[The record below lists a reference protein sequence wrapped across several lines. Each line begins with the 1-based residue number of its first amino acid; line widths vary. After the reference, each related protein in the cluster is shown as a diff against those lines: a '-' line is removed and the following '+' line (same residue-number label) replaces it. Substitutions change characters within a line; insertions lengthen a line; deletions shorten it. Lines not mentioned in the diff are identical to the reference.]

1 MKRGPV
7 RNLKSPPTKK
17 RPRNKS
23 DNNAVTAAVTATA
36 EEVEVEVE
44 DSDNAKKLESSVP
57 VVRMRSRKSD
67 NAKEVSIGEIYS
79 L

>member
-23 DNNAVTAAVTATA
+23 DNNAMAAMTA
-36 EEVEVEVE
+36 EEVEVE

-57 VVRMRSRKSD
+57 VVTMRSRKSD

>member
-7 RNLKSPPTKK
+7 RNLKSPPAKK

-23 DNNAVTAAVTATA
+23 DNNAMTATA
-36 EEVEVEVE
+36 EEVEVEVEVEVE

-57 VVRMRSRKSD
+57 VVTMRSRKSD

>member
-7 RNLKSPPTKK
+7 RNLKSPPAKK

-23 DNNAVTAAVTATA
+23 DNNAMTATA

-57 VVRMRSRKSD
+57 VATMRSRKSD

>member
-7 RNLKSPPTKK
+7 RNLKSPPAKK

-23 DNNAVTAAVTATA
+23 DNNAMTATA
-36 EEVEVEVE
+36 EEVEVEVEVE
-44 DSDNAKKLESSVP
+44 DSDNAKKLESSSAP
-57 VVRMRSRKSD
+57 VVTMRSRKSD
-67 NAKEVSIGEIYS
+67 DTKEVSIGEIYS

>member
-7 RNLKSPPTKK
+7 RNLKSPPAKK

-23 DNNAVTAAVTATA
+23 DNNAMTATA
-36 EEVEVEVE
+36 EEVEVEVEVE

-57 VVRMRSRKSD
+57 VVTMRSRKSD

>member
-7 RNLKSPPTKK
+7 RNLKSPPAKK

-23 DNNAVTAAVTATA
+23 DNNAMTATA

-57 VVRMRSRKSD
+57 VVTMRSRKSD